1 MEAHSPS
8 LFHGET
14 LSTASHQGI
23 EHNISSQHPAN
34 SNTPIMQ
41 LCLVLLLELLL
52 RFKKKKIICYKI
64 LFKHF
69 DLLTLNFLLKL

>member
-23 EHNISSQHPAN
+23 PPNYQHPAN

>member
-52 RFKKKKIICYKI
+52 RFFLKKKKLYAIKYYSSI
-64 LFKHF
+64 LIY
-69 DLLTLNFLLKL
+69 